1 MKKAIRNT
9 LVAGATAS
17 LAIGATALPA
27 SAAKP
32 DWAKKS
38 DATIVETAVA
48 LSGTP
53 GEFDDN
59 LDDFDILVGAVIATG
74 YNSSTLNGMDNYT
87 VFAPTDGAFVALA
100 DVLDNGMSDGSISTE
115 DAAFGVVAGL
125 GLPVVEAVL
134 DYHVTEGVRNSKS
147 VTKAKQV
154 TMLDGNTIS
163 ARGGFVDAIG
173 SDAGFVKTDIRVADG
188 MIHVVDTVLLPF

>member
-1 MKKAIRNT
+1 MKSSVRNA

-32 DWAKKS
+32 DWANKS

-53 GEFDDN
+53 GEFDTN
-59 LDDFDILVGAVIATG
+59 GGDFDILVGAVLATG
-74 YNSSTLNGMDNYT
+74 YNESTLDGKGSKT
-87 VFAPTDGAFVALA
+87 VFAPTDAAFVALA
-100 DVLDNGMSDGSISTE
+100 DALDNGMSDGSISTE
-115 DAAFGVVAGL
+115 PAAFAAVAGL
-125 GLPVVEAVL
+125 GLPTVEAVL
-134 DYHVTEGVRNSKS
+134 DYHVTDGVRNSKS
-147 VTKAKQV
+147 VTQAKKV

-173 SDAGFVKTDIRVADG
+173 SDAGFVATDIRVADG

>member
-1 MKKAIRNT
+1 MKQAVRTTVI
-9 LVAGATAS
+9 AGATAA
-17 LAIGATALPA
+17 LVVGATALPA

-53 GEFDDN
+53 FEFDSN
-59 LDDFDILVGAVIATG
+59 GDDFDILVGAVVATG
-74 YNSSTLNGMDNYT
+74 YNTSTLNGMDDYT
-87 VFAPTDGAFVALA
+87 VFAPTDAAFVALA
-100 DVLDNGMSDGSISTE
+100 DALDDGMSNGSIATE
-115 DAAFGVVAGL
+115 DAAFAAVASL
-125 GLPVVEAVL
+125 GLPTVEAVL

-147 VTKAKQV
+147 VTKAKQI

-163 ARGGFVDAIG
+163 ARGGVVDAIG
-173 SDAGFVKTDIRVADG
+173 SDAGFVATDVRVADG
-188 MIHVVDTVLLPF
+188 MIHVIDTVLLPF